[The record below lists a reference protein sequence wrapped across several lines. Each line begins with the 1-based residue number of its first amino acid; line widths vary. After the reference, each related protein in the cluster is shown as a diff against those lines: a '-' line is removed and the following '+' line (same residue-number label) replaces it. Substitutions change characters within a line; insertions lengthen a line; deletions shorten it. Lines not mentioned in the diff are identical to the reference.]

1 MLPPFSNPS
10 PSAAP
15 SDCPRSRCVQRF
27 GRGGLSYTPQYHVSL
42 RVGEREFFG
51 VGANPQAA
59 RHASAAQALK
69 VLRDLPLPGHVQ
81 GAASA
86 GQCGAGMRNHGGEG
100 ERELEG
106 S

>member
-1 MLPPFSNPS
+1 M
-10 PSAAP
+10 
-15 SDCPRSRCVQRF
+15 
-27 GRGGLSYTPQYHVSL
+27 SYTPQYHVSL

-69 VLRDLPLPGHVQ
+69 VLRDLPLPGHAQ
-81 GAASA
+81 GTASA
-86 GQCGAGMRNHGGEG
+86 
-100 ERELEG
+100 